1 MKQGQY
7 ATINELAA
15 KVVENENN
23 KKDLIV
29 SPDSMLFSGTKL
41 NIYDDN
47 VSDSYTSTKHM
58 VRQTATAGGIPT
70 GYMEK
75 LYTDNP
81 ELMARNLNWGL
92 GNIKTPRMVRTLDG
106 NARAMMSDRYKIIDN
121 APVLE
126 SAMNALKQVDTDVEF
141 QSMDITDNRM
151 YLKMTSPRLEGEVK
165 KDDPVQM
172 GLVISNSEIGLGSY
186 QIQPLIYRLVCENG
200 MVSPKEIGG
209 EHSIQMKHLGRKNDL
224 GIVYAHDTQQ
234 LLSQAFAA
242 QVRDIIHNIF
252 SSEMLER
259 HLQAFRDL
267 ANRKIEGAVPKAIEV
282 VQKKF
287 NLTNTEG
294 DTMLKHLIEG
304 GDLSQ
309 YGILNSITR
318 TARDV
323 EDYDRAS
330 HLEAVGGKIITLSS
344 RDWKDIK
351 EAA

>member
-1 MKQGQY
+1 MKQGQF

-23 KKDLIV
+23 KYDLIV
-29 SPDSMLFSGTKL
+29 SPDSMMFSGTKL
-41 NIYDDN
+41 NIYDDA
-47 VSDSYTSTKHM
+47 VSDSYQTTKHM
-58 VRQTATAGGIPT
+58 VRQAATAGGVPT

-92 GNIKTPRMVRTLDG
+92 GNIKTPRMIRTLYG

-126 SAMNALKQVDTDVEF
+126 SAMNALKQVDTDISF

-165 KDDPVQM
+165 KGDPVQM

-186 QIQPLIYRLVCENG
+186 QIQPLIFRLVCENG

-224 GIVYAHDTQQ
+224 GIVYGQDTQQ

-242 QVRDIIHNIF
+242 QVRDIINNIF
-252 SSEMLER
+252 SSDMLER

-267 ANRKIEGAVPKAIEV
+267 AQRKLEGSVPKAIEV

-287 NLTNTEG
+287 NLTNAEG

-318 TARDV
+318 TAKDV
-323 EDYDRAS
+323 KDYDRAS
-330 HLEAVGGKIITLSS
+330 YLEAVGGKVITLSQK
-344 RDWKDIK
+344 DWKDIK